1 MDSALCDDPEFMR
14 DRFRAMRPFATG
26 NLIGGVNEEAIIS
39 RGGHDFPTLDVDDWV
54 IVQGNDDNHNSFED
68 VTAYYRAQL
77 PNTPIIEVPGGG
89 RFMTSSHP
97 DLVVEQLNRLAVR
110 DYGRPDVSS
119 CQKPT
124 LMHPAGNG
132 GYVPGAVFHP

>member
-1 MDSALCDDPEFMR
+1 MLASGLLHLGE
-14 DRFRAMRPFATG
+14 ATG
-26 NLIGGVNEEAIIS
+26 EVRYAIEARRLVDACRPERAPATSGVAIG
-39 RGGHDFPTLDVDDWV
+39 DL
-54 IVQGNDDNHNSFED
+54 
-68 VTAYYRAQL
+68 
-77 PNTPIIEVPGGG
+77 IEVPGGG

-110 DYGRPDVSS
+110 DYGSPDVSS

-124 LMHPAGNG
+124 LIHPAGNG